1 MKLYILM
8 VIGGSICTL
17 LYLIFNKVL
26 PCELSLKCRS
36 IFLKCNIIFYLLP
49 LPLIAAELKGKL
61 EVWLEGMG
69 MTFPVFR
76 QGKITIYAS
85 DNFWSNQ
92 IIMDENNKIKYI
104 TGYEKILLAVVAIFA
119 IFCVLL
125 AGWMITYLAVCRN
138 YKKDVI
144 YMDSKRYI
152 KKQKAGRK
160 EIRIGFSPS
169 IGSPVTVG
177 IIKPIILLPVNDER
191 YAASEGVIHH
201 ELKHIVNKDGIFRFL
216 TFVIVAMEWYN
227 PLAYYLVRENMA
239 VSEMLCDEVAVK
251 DMSKEEMVNYM
262 ECIIAAVDKN
272 QNKKLVAAT
281 LGASKSLT
289 EERMKRIMGK
299 NSKKIWKKGIAIG
312 IMAGCFL
319 ISSIPALAY
328 KEPPICHVE
337 GEITPFKGS
346 NNVGIFVEDGYEMML
361 GEEWKNPDWNV
372 DFSQGDQ
379 LFIDE
384 NDKVYPAKDNEL
396 NGNNQIKA
404 SCNHSY
410 IVGEYCTHK
419 TNGNGGCIVTTYS
432 AQQCSKCNDLKLGS
446 KLSTLTYDV
455 CPH

>member
-8 VIGGSICTL
+8 VVGGSICTL
-17 LYLIFNKVL
+17 LYIIFNKVL

-36 IFLKCNIIFYLLP
+36 IFLKFNIIFYLLP

-76 QGKITIYAS
+76 QGKRIIYTP
-85 DNFWSNQ
+85 DNFWTNL
-92 IIMDENNKIKYI
+92 IITDENNKIKYI
-104 TGYEKILLAVVAIFA
+104 TGYHKILPAVLVIFA
-119 IFCVLL
+119 VFCVLL
-125 AGWMITYLAVCRN
+125 AGWMIIYLAVCRN
-138 YKKDVI
+138 YKKDII
-144 YMDSKRYI
+144 YMDSEEYMK
-152 KKQKAGRK
+152 KAGKRK
-160 EIRIGFSPS
+160 VRIGVSPS

-177 IIKPIILLPVNDER
+177 VIRPVILLPVDDER

-239 VSEMLCDEVAVK
+239 VSEMLCDEAAVK

-299 NSKKIWKKGIAIG
+299 NSKKVWKKGIAVG

-328 KEPPICHVE
+328 KEPPTWDIDDGRNWNTTTQVGFTE
-337 GEITPFKGS
+337 GENAFE
-346 NNVGIFVEDGYEMML
+346 VL
-361 GEEWKNPDWNV
+361 REEWKFPDLNV

-384 NDKVYPAKDNEL
+384 NGEVYPVKDSEL
-396 NGNNQIKA
+396 NNNNQIKA
-404 SCNHSY
+404 PCNHNY
-410 IVGEYCTHK
+410 VEGTVHDH
-419 TNGNGGCIVTTYS
+419 NANDNGGCTVITYR
-432 AQQCSKCNDLKLGS
+432 AQRCSKCNDLKRGS
-446 KLSTLTYDV
+446 KVSTLTYEV
-455 CPH
+455 CFH